1 MLHLN
6 LKPEGFLYDKLEHL
20 DCWLCWV
27 PYPDNGTD
35 GQAPGYCQQASLTE
49 KRPWHGMCTPH
60 GYLNF
65 KGVPWSVKAINL
77 NMWLLYHLF
86 ELNN

>member
-6 LKPEGFLYDKLEHL
+6 LKPEGFFYDKLEHL
-20 DCWLCWV
+20 DCWLAWDSSRNV
-27 PYPDNGTD
+27 YRHG
-35 GQAPGYCQQASLTE
+35 SLTE
-49 KRPWHGMCTPH
+49 VRPWHGMCTPH

-65 KGVPWSVKAINL
+65 RGVSWRVTAINL

-86 ELNN
+86 ELHN